1 MAGEFYSQP
10 INQPED
16 ITNLLRE
23 KLRSPE
29 GGPVAIFIAG
39 PMGSGKNHLANEL
52 LAYREKFI
60 QAAAVNTA
68 AQQSSMPETAE
79 DYNPTFLEDIV
90 DNNTDGI
97 LQERNDEVTPPF
109 TNDQGDQRPDHDSSG
124 NIVHLDIDFDVIRR
138 ESDISGASK
147 WFRLALH
154 YIKAL
159 NEGKS
164 VILSGT
170 AHYPDTRKF
179 FSELHK
185 GSTFAADFLSELYYK
200 THASEGS
207 NEDYD
212 DLDEQDQ
219 ILLTELGIRIDSPQS
234 RLTYDHFKDLTRK
247 INESRY
253 IHSFIGIWIH
263 LDIEEAWNSA
273 INRQDHIDTPDHK
286 IFQNW
291 FNTFESFGGLSTVES
306 DGWHILEGR
315 AATDTLIEELN
326 K

>member
-1 MAGEFYSQP
+1 MAGELYTQP
-10 INQPED
+10 IGQPKE
-16 ITNLLRE
+16 LAKVLRE
-23 KLRSPE
+23 KLRSPS
-29 GGPVAIFIAG
+29 PVAIFIAG

-52 LAYREKFI
+52 LAY
-60 QAAAVNTA
+60 

-97 LQERNDEVTPPF
+97 LQERNDEDTPPF

-138 ESDISGASK
+138 ESDKSGASK

-159 NEGKS
+159 KDGKS

-179 FSELHK
+179 FSELHN
-185 GSTFAADFLSELYYK
+185 GSDFAADHLFALYSL

-207 NEDYD
+207 DENYD
-212 DLDEQDQ
+212 DLDVLDRQ
-219 ILLTELGIRIDSPQS
+219 LLNELGIRIDSPQS
-234 RLTYDHFKDLTRK
+234 RLTYEHFQNLTRE
-247 INESRY
+247 INKSRY
-253 IHSFIGIWIH
+253 KPSFIGIWIH
-263 LDIEEAWNSA
+263 LPIEEAWNSA
-273 INRQDHIDTPDHK
+273 NARQGHIDTPDYPV
-286 IFQNW
+286 FQNW
-291 FNTFESFGGLSTVES
+291 FETFEKFGGLSKVAS

-315 AATDTLIEELN
+315 DATDTLIHELD
-326 K
+326 